1 LIGEISDN
9 VLPSSSFVISFVPF
23 VVKRIFTTKDSKGG
37 TKDSNDY
44 KMNIFKIFLLLF
56 SFILFSTG
64 LSGQQKTSFKFSF
77 NPAKEVP
84 GYTQVNPGTKY
95 SPEKGYGFDFGTE
108 PKAIDRGGNEALT
121 GGFVTNDKPFFFSV
135 KLPEGNYDIKIIA
148 GDRKEESTS
157 TIMVE
162 SRRLLFEKIK
172 TAPGKF
178 QTLTATLN
186 IRYPAIA
193 GTDEEVK
200 RKPRE
205 TNKLDWDDKL
215 TFEFS
220 DIRPCICAIEITK
233 TDNAVTLFLAGNS
246 TVVDQDDDP
255 WTSWGQI
262 IPRFLQPGIAVS
274 NQAESGLALGSFLS
288 SNRLKKVMNMMK
300 PGDYLFIEFGHNDQ
314 KETGPDDGAYKSYSE
329 RMRLFVNEFRKK
341 GGIPVIVTPANRRSF
356 GDDGKIT
363 NSLGDYPEA
372 ARKVAKE
379 LSVPLIDL
387 NAMTKILYESFGT
400 EDSKKLF
407 VIYPAN
413 TFPGQDKELND
424 NTHFNPFGAYELT
437 KCIIEGIRADNLGII
452 KYLKKDIP
460 VFDPAKPDP
469 FEKFSFPLSPSSTV
483 KISN

>member
-1 LIGEISDN
+1 LEKFQIKNYD
-9 VLPSSSFVISFVPF
+9 
-23 VVKRIFTTKDSKGG
+23 
-37 TKDSNDY
+37 
-44 KMNIFKIFLLLF
+44 KMNEIKLLTLVLIAC
-56 SFILFSTG
+56 ILNTNSPA
-64 LSGQQKTSFKFSF
+64 QQKTSFKFSF
-77 NPAKEVP
+77 NPGKEIP
-84 GYTQVNPGTKY
+84 GYIQVTPGNKY
-95 SPEKGYGFDFGTE
+95 STANGYGFDFGTE
-108 PKAIDRGGNEALT
+108 PKAIDRGGNKELT
-121 GGFVTNDKPFFFSV
+121 GGFVTSDKPFFFSV

-148 GDRKEESTS
+148 GDFKEEAMA

-162 SRRLLFEKIK
+162 SRRLLFEKVK

-178 QTLTATLN
+178 QTLSATIN

-220 DIRPCICAIEITK
+220 DIRPCICAVEITK
-233 TDNAVTLFLAGNS
+233 TENAVTLFLAGNS

-274 NQAESGLALGSFLS
+274 NQAESGLSLGSFLS

-314 KETGPDDGAYKSYSE
+314 KETGPDDGAFKSYSE

-356 GDDGKIT
+356 SDDGKIT

-387 NAMTKILYESFGT
+387 NAMTKTLYESLGI
-400 EDSKKLF
+400 ENSKKLF
-407 VIYPAN
+407 VIFPAN

-424 NTHFNPFGAYELT
+424 NTHFNPFGAYELA
-437 KCIIEGIRADNLGII
+437 KCIIEGIRSDNLEI
-452 KYLKKDIP
+452 KKFLVKDLP
-460 VFDPAKPDP
+460 AFDPAKPDQ
-469 FEKFSFPLSPSSTV
+469 FEKFSFPLSPFSPV
-483 KISN
+483 KTTN